1 MNISLSIIMRNT
13 FMVIVLYTF
22 YELLF
27 PLIGEGIQKIDFCGV
42 VSYSMKRVQ
51 LTKIYSNSVAY
62 RNHSLFCLISVLLCK
77 CPNKLESKLFYAL
90 VLLVFVTWATAINN
104 LGYIFI
110 GASMKHTCRVPEG
123 LHTNASLGDNTT
135 ATITY
140 VPGK

>member
-1 MNISLSIIMRNT
+1 MSITHR
-13 FMVIVLYTF
+13 
-22 YELLF
+22 LL
-27 PLIGEGIQKIDFCGV
+27 
-42 VSYSMKRVQ
+42 R
-51 LTKIYSNSVAY
+51 
-62 RNHSLFCLISVLLCK
+62 LISVVLFK
-77 CPNKLESKLFYAL
+77 CPNQLESNLLYAL
-90 VLLVFVTWATAINN
+90 VFLVFVTWATAINN

>member
-1 MNISLSIIMRNT
+1 
-13 FMVIVLYTF
+13 
-22 YELLF
+22 
-27 PLIGEGIQKIDFCGV
+27 
-42 VSYSMKRVQ
+42 MKRAQ
-51 LTKIYSNSVAY
+51 LTAMDSRHVITH
-62 RNHSLFCLISVLLCK
+62 RLLRLISVFLFK
-77 CPNKLESKLFYAL
+77 CPNQLESNPVYAL